1 MKRWKVIHKIK
12 ALYDDGNGLSIRA
25 IAQELG
31 MSRTT
36 VSKYV
41 KMSEAEL
48 TEKVQNQSRVKEL
61 DSYKEYIVY
70 LLQKYP
76 KLSAV
81 KIKIKLDVKGI
92 KHGVSDRTF
101 RRYIKDLKKTVAVKH
116 QRYYEP
122 VLDMVAGVQ
131 CQVDPGELRGVLI
144 RGRETT
150 IYFVVFVMSYS
161 RQMYVTATDK
171 PISTKTFIHMHDEA
185 FSYFG
190 GVVEECVYD
199 QTKLVAI
206 KEEFREVWFNEEFY
220 RYATYSRF
228 DIRVCEGYDP
238 ESKGKVESGVK
249 YVKNNF
255 FYGEEFDNL
264 EDLKRHQL
272 KWVNE
277 VANERIHGTTKKR
290 PCEIYE
296 AQEREKLKP
305 YLRPSSLLETE
316 AAVRTVDKTSLISY
330 KSNKYSVPMK
340 YQSSKVMVREEE
352 SQLVI
357 QDSESRQ
364 IIAVHRLSD
373 GKGLIIKNIN
383 HYRDHSKVV
392 KDREREVAEL
402 IGHELSESL
411 CPIIRATS
419 PKIYKDQLV
428 GLIKT
433 IKNYSHEDML
443 KEALRQ
449 LVQRPQ
455 LKVSFIKDY
464 LEAFFSKNKGCPEVA
479 DAGHTGR
486 LSSYQCLSQPR
497 GLS

>member
-12 ALYDDGNGLSIRA
+12 ALYDDGNGLSISA

-41 KMSEAEL
+41 KMSETEL
-48 TEKVQNQSRVKEL
+48 TEQVQNQSRAKQL
-61 DSYKEYIVY
+61 DTYKEYIVY

-81 KIKIKLDVKGI
+81 KIKTKLDVKGI
-92 KHGVSDRTF
+92 EHRVSERTF
-101 RRYIKDLKKTVAVKH
+101 RRYIKELKQTVAVRQ

-122 VLDMVAGVQ
+122 VIDMVPGVQ
-131 CQVDPGELRGVLI
+131 CQIDAGELRAVSIGGV
-144 RGRETT
+144 ETT

-161 RQMYVTATDK
+161 RLMYVTVTDK
-171 PISTKTFIHMHDEA
+171 PINTKMFIHMHDEA

-206 KEEFREVWFNEEFY
+206 KEEYREVWFNEEFY
-220 RYATYSRF
+220 RYAAYSRF
-228 DIRVCEGYDP
+228 DIRVCKGYDP
-238 ESKGKVESGVK
+238 ESKGKVEAGVK

-255 FYGEEFDNL
+255 FYGEEFDCL
-264 EDLKRHQL
+264 EDLKRRRL

-277 VANERIHGTTKKR
+277 VANLRIHGTTKNKPR
-290 PCEIYE
+290 EVYE

-305 YLRPSSLLETE
+305 YLRPSSILEIE
-316 AAVRTVDKTSLISY
+316 AVVRTVDKTSLVSY
-330 KSNKYSVPMK
+330 RSNKYSVPMK

-357 QDSESRQ
+357 QDIESQQ
-364 IIAVHRLSD
+364 IIALHTLSE

-383 HYRDHSKVV
+383 HYRDHDKVV
-392 KDREREVAEL
+392 KDREVEVSDL
-402 IGHELSESL
+402 IGHELSEPL
-411 CPIIRATS
+411 CRIIRSSS

-428 GLIKT
+428 GLIKL
-433 IKNYSHEDML
+433 INDYSNEDML

-449 LVQRPQ
+449 LLERPQ
-455 LKVSFIKDY
+455 LKVSFIRDF
-464 LEAFFSKNKGCPEVA
+464 LEAFLSKSKGCPEVP

-486 LSSYQCLSQPR
+486 LSSYQCLSQQ
-497 GLS
+497 GGQQ

>member
-48 TEKVQNQSRVKEL
+48 TEKIENKSRVKEL
-61 DSYKEYIVY
+61 DSYREYIVY

-81 KIKIKLDVKGI
+81 KIKTKLDGKGI
-92 KHGVSDRTF
+92 KHGVSDRTL
-101 RRYIKDLKKTVAVKH
+101 RRYIKELKNTVAVKQ

-144 RGRETT
+144 GGRETT

-238 ESKGKVESGVK
+238 ESKE
-249 YVKNNF
+249 
-255 FYGEEFDNL
+255 
-264 EDLKRHQL
+264 
-272 KWVNE
+272 
-277 VANERIHGTTKKR
+277 
-290 PCEIYE
+290 
-296 AQEREKLKP
+296 
-305 YLRPSSLLETE
+305 
-316 AAVRTVDKTSLISY
+316 
-330 KSNKYSVPMK
+330 
-340 YQSSKVMVREEE
+340 
-352 SQLVI
+352 
-357 QDSESRQ
+357 
-364 IIAVHRLSD
+364 
-373 GKGLIIKNIN
+373 
-383 HYRDHSKVV
+383 
-392 KDREREVAEL
+392 
-402 IGHELSESL
+402 
-411 CPIIRATS
+411 
-419 PKIYKDQLV
+419 
-428 GLIKT
+428 
-433 IKNYSHEDML
+433 
-443 KEALRQ
+443 
-449 LVQRPQ
+449 
-455 LKVSFIKDY
+455 
-464 LEAFFSKNKGCPEVA
+464 
-479 DAGHTGR
+479 
-486 LSSYQCLSQPR
+486 
-497 GLS
+497 

>member
-12 ALYDDGNGLSIRA
+12 ALYDDGTGLNISA
-25 IAQELG
+25 ITKELG

-41 KMSEAEL
+41 KMSEEEFS
-48 TEKVQNQSRVKEL
+48 EKVENNSRIKQL

-76 KLSAV
+76 KLSA
-81 KIKIKLDVKGI
+81 IKIKTKFDGKGI

-101 RRYIKDLKKTVAVKH
+101 RRYIKKLKNTVAVRQ

-122 VLDMVAGVQ
+122 VIDMIPGVQ
-131 CQVDPGELRGVLI
+131 CQVDIGELRAVLL
-144 RGRETT
+144 GGAETT

-161 RQMYVTATDK
+161 RQMYVTVTDK
-171 PISTKTFIHMHDEA
+171 PISTKMFINMHNEA

-238 ESKGKVESGVK
+238 ESKGKVEAGVK
-249 YVKNNF
+249 YVKNSF
-255 FYGEEFDNL
+255 FYGEEFASL
-264 EDLKRHQL
+264 EDLKHRRL
-272 KWVNE
+272 KWINE
-277 VANERIHGTTKKR
+277 VANVRIHGTTKKR
-290 PCEIYE
+290 PCEVYE

-305 YLRPSSLLETE
+305 YLRPSLLLETE
-316 AAVRTVDKTSLISY
+316 AEVRTVDKTSLISY

-357 QDSESRQ
+357 QDSESRK
-364 IIAVHRLSD
+364 IIAVHNVSD

-392 KDREREVAEL
+392 KDREREVGEL
-402 IGHELSESL
+402 IGQELSAPL
-411 CPIIRATS
+411 CRIIRATS

-428 GLIKT
+428 GLIKI
-433 IKNYSHEDML
+433 IKDYSNEDML

-449 LVQRPQ
+449 LLERPQ

-464 LEAFFSKNKGCPEVA
+464 LEAFFSKRKGCVQAP

-486 LSSYQCLSQPR
+486 LSSYHCLSHQG